1 MALKIES
8 NIKLFHAIFPSF
20 IRMSILI
27 KNSKKKHIKL
37 SCSAKQGK
45 AWLEDCLWVRKLLI
59 EL

>member
-27 KNSKKKHIKL
+27 KNSKKNIKI

>member
-27 KNSKKKHIKL
+27 KNSKKNT
-37 SCSAKQGK
+37 
-45 AWLEDCLWVRKLLI
+45 
-59 EL
+59 

>member
-27 KNSKKKHIKL
+27 KNSKKTHKTFMQ
-37 SCSAKQGK
+37 CEARQGMTRGLFVSEK
-45 AWLEDCLWVRKLLI
+45 VAH
-59 EL
+59 